1 MLVVLLITSDS
12 SLLKYS
18 VGFLGFSH
26 FAEKIIDLV
35 LSGLIV
41 TSKSYVHASIHSGS
55 LLSPASVILG
65 SLTTSKREVL
75 SAHKK

>member
-1 MLVVLLITSDS
+1 MLVVLLITSVS
-12 SLLKYS
+12 SFLNYS
-18 VGFLGFSH
+18 VGFLGYSH
-26 FAEKIIDLV
+26 FAEKIIDLD

-41 TSKSYVHASIHSGS
+41 TSELYVHASIHSGS